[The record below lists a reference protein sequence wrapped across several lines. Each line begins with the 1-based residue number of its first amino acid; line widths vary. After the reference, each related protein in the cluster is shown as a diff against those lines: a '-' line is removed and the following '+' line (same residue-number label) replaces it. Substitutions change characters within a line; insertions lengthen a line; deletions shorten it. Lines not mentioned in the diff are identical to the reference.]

1 MNFGVLQFRIL
12 VQAVR
17 QMSRPRI
24 LLIDDDPFIR
34 SLVTAMLR
42 GEFFVSVATDGMQG
56 NNLAVENPPDLVIV
70 DVEMPGWDGLE
81 TINKMR
87 AKEALQRI
95 PVMVLTGDA
104 SRETVM
110 NAIQMGTNDYL
121 IKTSLT
127 PEELVKKT
135 HRLIKLDA
143 VPLNPHLTATVG

>member
-1 MNFGVLQFRIL
+1 
-12 VQAVR
+12 
-17 QMSRPRI
+17 MSRPRI
-24 LLIDDDPFIR
+24 LLIDDDSFIR

-42 GEFFVSVATDGMQG
+42 GEYLVSVAADGMEG
-56 NNLAVENPPDLVIV
+56 LKMAVEDPPDLVIV

-95 PVMVLTGDA
+95 PVMVLTADA

-110 NAIQMGTNDYL
+110 NAIKMGANDYL

-127 PEELVKKT
+127 RDELVKKA
-135 HRLIKLDA
+135 HRMIKLDPA
-143 VPLNPHLTATVG
+143 QVRL